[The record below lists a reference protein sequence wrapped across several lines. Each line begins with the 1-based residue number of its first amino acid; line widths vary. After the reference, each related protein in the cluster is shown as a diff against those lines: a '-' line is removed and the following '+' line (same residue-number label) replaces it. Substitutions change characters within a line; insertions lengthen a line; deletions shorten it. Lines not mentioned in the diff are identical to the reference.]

1 MRSRGALW
9 RVAATVGW
17 AGALIGILALAA
29 RHGTSFLVAEVPLTF
44 ATGALVDRWWV
55 TAAPTAFT
63 AIVFALQYATD
74 PSCSDCG
81 EDPYSLQL
89 MLTAV
94 FFIAPATTLLA
105 GGVGARRLARHRRR
119 LDSGTGR
126 GSA

>member
-29 RHGTSFLVAEVPLTF
+29 RHGTSFLVAEVI
-44 ATGALVDRWWV
+44 
-55 TAAPTAFT
+55 AAPTAFT
-63 AIVFALQYATD
+63 AIAFALQYATD